1 MFRLWWY
8 SATHPRGGLGV
19 TLGGDILSQEVEV
32 PGAPENVL
40 TLAPSTAE
48 EVATVLRHATANKAV
63 VQVWGGGTRQG
74 HGDPRPPDI
83 VMSMANLADIEAWD
97 PDDMTVVVGAGAS
110 VASLEEQL
118 GERCQTAVLPERPGA
133 STVGGVICA
142 GVSSLRRGRLLGTRE
157 RVLEVTLVTGDG
169 RTIRAGGRVVKNVT
183 GYDLPRLV
191 VGAFGALGVVTS
203 VCLKLWPV
211 PPASATVEIEDLDV
225 ATQVARPLAVLETN
239 TGASVFL
246 WGTESEVDALVGRL
260 GGRASSG
267 LDWPEDPDGSFRW
280 SLRVPPVLTAEAVT
294 RLPEG
299 WRFLAIHGVGE
310 VRAVSESVEGA
321 PQLRAWAEAGGGHL
335 IVVDAPTGS
344 LAGFDPWGSPP
355 AGLELQRRLIAQFD
369 PARIINPGRLPAG
382 L

>member
-1 MFRLWWY
+1 M
-8 SATHPRGGLGV
+8 TIGGE
-19 TLGGDILSQEVEV
+19 ILSQEAEV

-40 TLAPSTAE
+40 TVAPRTPD
-48 EVATVLRHATANKAV
+48 EVATVLKHATANQAT

-74 HGDPRPPDI
+74 YGAPPPPDI

-97 PDDMTVVVGAGAS
+97 PDDMTVVVGVGAS
-110 VASLEEQL
+110 VASLEGQL
-118 GERCQTAVLPERPGA
+118 GERSQTAVLPERPGA
-133 STVGGVICA
+133 STVGGVIST
-142 GVSSLRRGRLLGTRE
+142 GVSSLTRGRLLGTRE

-169 RTIRAGGRVVKNVT
+169 RTVRAGGRVVKNVT

-211 PPASATVEIEDLDV
+211 PPASATVEIEDLGV
-225 ATQVARPLAVLETN
+225 IKRVARPLAVVETN

-246 WGTESEVDALVGRL
+246 WGTEAEVDAVVGRL

-280 SLRVPPVLTAEAVT
+280 SLRVPPALTVEAVT
-294 RLPEG
+294 RLPDG
-299 WRFLAIHGVGE
+299 WRFLAVHGVGE
-310 VRAVSESVEGA
+310 VRAASESVEGVSE
-321 PQLRAWAEAGGGHL
+321 LREWAEARGGHL
-335 IVVDAPTGS
+335 VVVDVPKGS
-344 LAGFDPWGSPP
+344 LGGFDPWGSPP
-355 AGLELQRRLIAQFD
+355 AGLELQRRLISQFD